1 MFSLSLLIGSRFSRA
16 KQRNKLVS
24 FISLSSTIGI
34 AVGVAVVLIGLSAMN
49 GFERELE
56 NRVLAVIPHGEFEGF
71 NTPISD
77 WQTVAR
83 TAEEHEKVI
92 AAAPYIRLTGLAEK
106 GQTLKAVEIRGVDPQ
121 LESRVSN
128 LSEYIGEEAWQ
139 NFRSGS
145 NQVILGKGIA
155 DHLGVTLGESITLLI
170 PQTSNSLK
178 VRSPKRVRLKI
189 VGLLSLGGQIDH
201 GLVLL
206 PLEDAQK
213 YSDITEGVTGVSIKT
228 TDVLNAQMIV
238 REAGNTLQV
247 KVYLKSWQQ
256 KFGFLY
262 RDIQLVRTIMYL
274 VMVLVISVAC
284 FNIVS
289 TLMMAVKD
297 RLSEIAILKTMGATD
312 GLIRRT
318 FVWQGVFSGITGSLA
333 GSALGVLVSS
343 NLTVLIKGLESLV
356 GHQFLSGDIYFIDF
370 LPSEIIW
377 QDVALV
383 SGTAVILSL
392 FATLY
397 PASRASQTNPAKV
410 LSGK

>member
-1 MFSLSLLIGSRFSRA
+1 M
-16 KQRNKLVS
+16 
-24 FISLSSTIGI
+24 
-34 AVGVAVVLIGLSAMN
+34 
-49 GFERELE
+49 
-56 NRVLAVIPHGEFEGF
+56 
-71 NTPISD
+71 
-77 WQTVAR
+77 
-83 TAEEHEKVI
+83 
-92 AAAPYIRLTGLAEK
+92 
-106 GQTLKAVEIRGVDPQ
+106 
-121 LESRVSN
+121 
-128 LSEYIGEEAWQ
+128 
-139 NFRSGS
+139 
-145 NQVILGKGIA
+145 
-155 DHLGVTLGESITLLI
+155 
-170 PQTSNSLK
+170 
-178 VRSPKRVRLKI
+178 
-189 VGLLSLGGQIDH
+189 
-201 GLVLL
+201 L

-356 GHQFLSGDIYFIDF
+356 TINFCR
-370 LPSEIIW
+370 EI
-377 QDVALV
+377 
-383 SGTAVILSL
+383 SILSTSYPPRL
-392 FATLY
+392 F
-397 PASRASQTNPAKV
+397 
-410 LSGK
+410 GKT

>member
-71 NTPISD
+71 NAPISD

-128 LSEYIGEEAWQ
+128 LSDYIGEEAWQ

>member
-71 NTPISD
+71 NAPISD

>member
-71 NTPISD
+71 NAPISD

-106 GQTLKAVEIRGVDPQ
+106 GQTLKAVEIRGVDLQ

-213 YSDITEGVTGVSIKT
+213 YSDITEGVSGVSIKT

>member
-56 NRVLAVIPHGEFEGF
+56 NRVLAVIPHGELEGF
-71 NTPISD
+71 NAPISD

-228 TDVLNAQMIV
+228 TDVLNAQTIV

>member
-71 NTPISD
+71 NAPISD

-128 LSEYIGEEAWQ
+128 LSDYIGEEAWQ

-189 VGLLSLGGQIDH
+189 VGLLSLGG
-201 GLVLL
+201 
-206 PLEDAQK
+206 K
-213 YSDITEGVTGVSIKT
+213 SI
-228 TDVLNAQMIV
+228 
-238 REAGNTLQV
+238 
-247 KVYLKSWQQ
+247 
-256 KFGFLY
+256 
-262 RDIQLVRTIMYL
+262 
-274 VMVLVISVAC
+274 
-284 FNIVS
+284 
-289 TLMMAVKD
+289 
-297 RLSEIAILKTMGATD
+297 MGWYCC
-312 GLIRRT
+312 L
-318 FVWQGVFSGITGSLA
+318 
-333 GSALGVLVSS
+333 
-343 NLTVLIKGLESLV
+343 
-356 GHQFLSGDIYFIDF
+356 
-370 LPSEIIW
+370 
-377 QDVALV
+377 
-383 SGTAVILSL
+383 
-392 FATLY
+392 
-397 PASRASQTNPAKV
+397 
-410 LSGK
+410 